1 MDPEGKETD
10 TTSQTT
16 YVRFY
21 DSYVP
26 PHRAPSALTTDYVKN
41 TLGFKGSELPP
52 HDMNTVTVPGA
63 AAAWVDTVE
72 KLGSGK
78 LTLEEVLAPAIDLA
92 ENG

>member
-1 MDPEGKETD
+1 
-10 TTSQTT
+10 
-16 YVRFY
+16 
-21 DSYVP
+21 
-26 PHRAPSALTTDYVKN
+26 VKN

-52 HDMNTVTVPGA
+52 LDLNAATVPGA

-78 LTLEEVLAPAIDLA
+78 VTLEEVLTPAIDLA